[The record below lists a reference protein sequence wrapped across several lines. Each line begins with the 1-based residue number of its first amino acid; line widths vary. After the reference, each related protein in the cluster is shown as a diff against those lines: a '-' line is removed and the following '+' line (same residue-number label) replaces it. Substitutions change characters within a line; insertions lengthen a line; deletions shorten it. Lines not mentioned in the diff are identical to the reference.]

1 MQAANKKFR
10 MVTRTRASTI
20 FGFVSMLAIIL
31 LFLAPFYAS
40 REVLQDLFFVL
51 TMLVLAANW
60 NLLAGYAGLMSV
72 GQQLFVGLGAYSMFA
87 VVTLW
92 GLDPLLGLPLGG
104 IIAVLVAIPTA
115 VFTFRLRGAYF
126 AVATW
131 IIAEVA
137 RLAFSQWK
145 DLGGGTGMSLPNG
158 TTKSMLGVRFLKDLF
173 EVSTAYSVQIL
184 TYLIALM
191 LALLTIITIYF
202 FLRSKAGLGL
212 TAVRDNQDAAK
223 SVGVHATVLK
233 ILVFLGTA
241 FGTGMCGAL
250 IYIQKAR
257 VSPDAAFSVI
267 DWTAYVIF
275 IVIIGGIGSIE
286 GPIVG
291 VIALFLLQKFL
302 ADFGAAYLILLGMFS
317 IVTMLFAPEGLWG
330 LCARRLGIQLFPLQR
345 LLKVIAPGKG

>member
-1 MQAANKKFR
+1 MQAADKEFH
-10 MVTRTRASTI
+10 MVTRTRASTV
-20 FGFVSMLAIIL
+20 FGIVAVAAIAL
-31 LFLAPFYAS
+31 LYLAPFYAK
-40 REVLQDLFFVL
+40 REILQDLFFVL

-87 VVTLW
+87 VVILW

-104 IIAVLVAIPTA
+104 IIAVLIAIPTA
-115 VFTFRLRGAYF
+115 IFTFRLRGAYF

-131 IIAEVA
+131 VFAEVA

-145 DLGGGTGMSLPNG
+145 SLGGGTGMSLPNG
-158 TTKSMLGVRFLKDLF
+158 TTKSMFGVHALRELF
-173 EVSTAYSVQIL
+173 GVNTAYAVEIL
-184 TYLIALM
+184 TYLIALT

-202 FLRSKAGLGL
+202 FLRTKAGLGL

-223 SVGVHATVLK
+223 SVGIHATALK
-233 ILVFLGTA
+233 VLVFLVTA

-257 VSPDAAFSVI
+257 ISPDAAFSVI

-291 VIALFLLQKFL
+291 VIALFLLQKFF
-302 ADFGAAYLILLGMFS
+302 ADFGAVYLIALGMFS
-317 IVTMLFAPEGLWG
+317 IVTMLFAPEGVWG
-330 LCARRLGIQLFPLQR
+330 LFSRRLGIQLFPLQR
-345 LLKVIAPGKG
+345 LLKVIVPNKT